1 LAIAQEAISKSALL
15 YEEKFKEFVREPIEL
30 NISSIEEDNPKLY
43 EYISLNYKDEIK
55 KAILAMSKS
64 AEKRWFKGDYKTNSQ
79 RIYESKRGEC
89 TIFKSFLKWS
99 INIKGTLFLTYTS

>member
-1 LAIAQEAISKSALL
+1 LPKFNGLLVQRKPISKIRLLL
-15 YEEKFKEFVREPIEL
+15 YEEKFKEFVREPIAL

-64 AEKRWFKGDYKTNSQ
+64 ERSDGLNGDYKTN
-79 RIYESKRGEC
+79 C
-89 TIFKSFLKWS
+89 
-99 INIKGTLFLTYTS
+99 KGFHAE